1 MYIISK
7 PHRTVETIIRGTKE
21 MVRSND
27 SNTTPTNTQA
37 QIDLADAM
45 DDDDFLVEM
54 RKPSEQ
60 SSGERENQ
68 SVILLET

>member
-1 MYIISK
+1 
-7 PHRTVETIIRGTKE
+7 

>member
-1 MYIISK
+1 
-7 PHRTVETIIRGTKE
+7 

-60 SSGERENQ
+60 LSGGKGQ
-68 SVILLET
+68 SNFIK